1 MKPLKPKY
9 DKLSEAV
16 RKQRTQGATEYHE
29 GVHFYY
35 QDVIQNKDRTM
46 TPVTNRA
53 GVSNAPK
60 MVFWTKKGVIT
71 LVFKLSEEDFYL
83 GFMLIV
89 KKRNPSLFKAI
100 KEGETSKQT
109 DDALDVAL
117 SFYDTSLQL
126 AREINKLEDKIR
138 RLKFKPSSNAPQRK
152 KG

>member
-9 DKLSEAV
+9 D
-16 RKQRTQGATEYHE
+16 
-29 GVHFYY
+29 
-35 QDVIQNKDRTM
+35 DM
-46 TPVTNRA
+46 
-53 GVSNAPK
+53 
-60 MVFWTKKGVIT
+60 
-71 LVFKLSEEDFYL
+71 SEEDFYL

-89 KKRNPSLFKAI
+89 KERNPSLFKAI

-126 AREINKLEDKIR
+126 AGEINKLEDKIR
-138 RLKFKPSSNAPQRK
+138 RLNFKPSSNAPQRK